1 MTAEGVVEG
10 GKGDKKQDKSREIDT
25 QKYTEEGGC
34 IGCGKGGQGEEK
46 RDQKRETDKTKNKAE
61 NGGERGVQRAK

>member
-10 GKGDKKQDKSREIDT
+10 GKGDRKQDKSREIDT

-34 IGCGKGGQGEEK
+34 IGCGKGRAGRRKTRPKEGGRQNEKQG
-46 RDQKRETDKTKNKAE
+46 REWWGKGGAE
-61 NGGERGVQRAK
+61 G